1 MKQYGVIFDMDGVLV
16 DSYQAHFESWR
27 RMLKQKGRE
36 LTEPEFAETFGRT
49 SRDIIQHFFG
59 DTMSDEEI
67 ARWDEEKE
75 AEYRKIITE
84 DFPAMEGASE
94 LIAALAEAKFR
105 LAIGSS
111 GPTENVQTV
120 LDNLPNAHLIA
131 TSVNGQEVSR
141 GKPAPD
147 VFLRAAE
154 KLELPPAQCAVLE
167 DALAGL
173 DAAHAA
179 GMAAIAI
186 TGTAPRDALEEKAD
200 IVVDSL
206 RELTPATIQEVI
218 ERRAPAVH

>member
-27 RMLKQKGRE
+27 RMLEQKGRE
-36 LTEPEFAETFGRT
+36 LAEPEFAETFGRT

-59 DTMSDEEI
+59 ETMSGEEI
-67 ARWDEEKE
+67 ACWDEEKE
-75 AEYRKIITE
+75 AEYREIITA

-94 LIAALAEAKFR
+94 LIAALAEAGFR

-111 GPTENVQTV
+111 GPKKNVQTV

-131 TSVNGQEVSR
+131 ASVNGQQVSR

-154 KLELPPAQCAVLE
+154 KLELPPARCAVLE

-179 GMAAIAI
+179 GMAALAI
-186 TGTAPRDALEEKAD
+186 TGTAPRDALAEKAD

-206 RELTPATIQEVI
+206 RELTPVTIQQLI
-218 ERRAPAVH
+218 ERRAAAVH